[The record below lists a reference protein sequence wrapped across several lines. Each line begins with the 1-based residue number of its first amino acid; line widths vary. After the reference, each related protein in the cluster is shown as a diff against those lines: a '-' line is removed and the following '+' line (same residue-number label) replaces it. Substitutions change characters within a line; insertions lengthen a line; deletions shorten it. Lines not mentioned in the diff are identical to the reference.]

1 MNVLALLGPALQSD
15 EGAIGIVSGLIQL
28 VVIVYMIAC
37 LWMIFQKAGEEGWK
51 AIIPIWNTIIL
62 LKLAGRPWWWIFLLL
77 VPLLNIVIL
86 VIVYL
91 DLGKAFGKGPV
102 FSILGLLCCSP
113 VGLGILAFGDARYL
127 GPGGRGYGGYPQGG
141 YQQGG
146 GDYQGGGYQG
156 GPNYQ

>member
-1 MNVLALLGPALQSD
+1 VNVLALLIPALQGGGD
-15 EGAIGIVSGLIQL
+15 DGGIGIVGGLVQL

-51 AIIPIWNTIIL
+51 AIIPIWNTIVL
-62 LKLAGRPWWWIFLLL
+62 LKISGRPWWWLLLLL

-91 DLGKAFGKGPV
+91 DLGKSFGKGPV
-102 FSILGLLCCSP
+102 FSILGLFCCSP
-113 VGLGILAFGDARYL
+113 IGLGILAFGSDRYL
-127 GPGGRGYGGYPQGG
+127 GPGGPPAGGFQ
-141 YQQGG
+141 
-146 GDYQGGGYQG
+146 GGYQG